1 MLHLSFIVTPVSYL
15 DVMSA
20 GVAGDLPQ
28 RGDVMPLEAVHELE
42 ILNFTLE
49 QVGRGAGP
57 AAPIVGTF
65 LEIKI
70 ITVQYSKYGT
80 AQYSIVPGEPSC
92 SSHRGSLSSRSTWPR
107 RWTPGTCS
115 RCRRLRPAE
124 SRVLRTLRSRGAVRQ
139 PPRVPTGSP
148 SDRSDT

>member
-15 DVMSA
+15 DMMSA

-80 AQYSIVPGEPSC
+80 AQYSIVQYLV
-92 SSHRGSLSSRSTWPR
+92 SHH
-107 RWTPGTCS
+107 
-115 RCRRLRPAE
+115 
-124 SRVLRTLRSRGAVRQ
+124 AVRTEE
-139 PPRVPTGSP
+139 V
-148 SDRSDT
+148 

>member
-1 MLHLSFIVTPVSYL
+1 MLHLSFIVTPVAYL

-20 GVAGDLPQ
+20 RVAGDLPQ
-28 RGDVMPLEAVHELE
+28 RGDVVPLEAVHELE

-49 QVGRGAGP
+49 QVGRGAVP

-65 LEIKI
+65 LQIKI
-70 ITVQYSKYGT
+70 IAVHTVQYST
-80 AQYSIVPGEPSC
+80 VPGEPSR

-107 RWTPGTCS
+107 RWTPETCS

-124 SRVLRTLRSRGAVRQ
+124 SRVLRTLHSRGAVRQ
-139 PPRVPTGSP
+139 LPRVPAGSP

>member
-80 AQYSIVPGEPSC
+80 VQYLV
-92 SSHRGSLSSRSTWPR
+92 SHH
-107 RWTPGTCS
+107 
-115 RCRRLRPAE
+115 
-124 SRVLRTLRSRGAVRQ
+124 AVRTEE
-139 PPRVPTGSP
+139 V
-148 SDRSDT
+148 